1 MEPHPSPTGDI
12 RLSAH
17 SGVALNRAVGLSPI
31 GSRTA
36 NHRHILIL
44 GIGNTLLGDEGIGV
58 HAMRAV
64 AQCSAHIPNVRC
76 IDGGTLSFSL
86 APEIE
91 DCAGLI
97 VQDAVE
103 LQAPAGEVRV
113 FVGSD
118 MDDFLG
124 SNRKRSVH
132 EVGLLDLMA
141 IAALTGHLPERRA
154 LIGIQPEFVG
164 WRDGPSE
171 RVSRSIPEACARALE
186 LVESWRS

>member
-1 MEPHPSPTGDI
+1 MST
-12 RLSAH
+12 
-17 SGVALNRAVGLSPI
+17 GLS
-31 GSRTA
+31 RA
-36 NHRHILIL
+36 DDWHILVL

-58 HAMRAV
+58 HTMRAF
-64 AQCSAHIPNVRC
+64 ARWSANMPQVRC
-76 IDGGTLSFSL
+76 LDGGTLSFLL

-91 DCAGLI
+91 CCGGLI
-97 VQDAVE
+97 VQDAAE
-103 LQAPAGEVRV
+103 LQAPAGDIQV
-113 FVGSD
+113 FIGPA

-164 WRDGPSE
+164 WSDAPSE
-171 RVSRSIPEACARALE
+171 RVAQSIQVVCQRTLE
-186 LVESWRS
+186 LVESWRQ

>member
-1 MEPHPSPTGDI
+1 MVEPSFGSPVVKG
-12 RLSAH
+12 
-17 SGVALNRAVGLSPI
+17 
-31 GSRTA
+31 
-36 NHRHILIL
+36 RHILVL

-64 AQCSAHIPNVRC
+64 AQCSAHMPYVRC
-76 IDGGTLSFSL
+76 LDGGTLSFSL

-91 DCAGLI
+91 SCDGLI
-97 VQDAVE
+97 VQDAAE
-103 LQAPAGEVRV
+103 LQAPAGEIQV
-113 FVGSD
+113 FIGPA

-124 SNRKRSVH
+124 GNRKRSVH

-164 WRDGPSE
+164 WRDAPSD
-171 RVSRSIPEACARALE
+171 RVAQSIPAACARALE
-186 LVESWRS
+186 LVESWRP